1 LLKYGKLAEYVEVP
15 YSSGKATIFDPKG
28 LSKMLPTAMSN
39 PTIPNGTLIDNRYL
53 IQKVLGQGGLG
64 RTYLA
69 LDTRRFSEPCVL
81 KEFAPSGSGKHSL
94 QKSRA
99 LFKREAEI
107 LYHIQHPQIPNFL
120 ACFEGDGRLF
130 LVQEYVNGQTYSDLL
145 KEHRKQNTVFSEQAV
160 IDWLNNLLPVLDY
173 IHQCGI
179 IHRDISPDNIMLPVN
194 SHLPV
199 LIDFGVGKQI
209 VESSQLAEGASNH
222 DDEIS
227 YVGKMSLV
235 GKVGYAPHE
244 QIRLG
249 VCSPSSDLY
258 ALGVTA
264 VVLLTCKDPSTL
276 MNQYSLQWE
285 WRTQANV
292 SPAMGQI
299 LDKMLAD
306 TPVNRYQT
314 VSEVARDL
322 QQMPALGSTLIMPEG
337 LNFSPSMTKA
347 GVPPTV
353 ILSSPLQGDGSPEVP
368 PTSLPPTSL
377 PPTSLPPTSLPV
389 TSLPVTSLP
398 ATSLPPP
405 LAHSSQSQAS
415 VPIAIANAQSTLS
428 DSFIAQ
434 CQMALAEYIGPMAS
448 LIIDEIIDSQRP
460 TNPAHLVDLLMIEIP
475 SSDEAAKFRQHLLG

>member
-1 LLKYGKLAEYVEVP
+1 M
-15 YSSGKATIFDPKG
+15 
-28 LSKMLPTAMSN
+28 SKPI
-39 PTIPNGTLIDNRYL
+39 IPNGTLIDNRYL

-69 LDTRRFSEPCVL
+69 FDTRRFSEPCVL

-94 QKSRA
+94 EKSRA

-107 LYHIQHPQIPNFL
+107 LYHIQHPQIPDFL

-130 LVQEYVNGQTYSDLL
+130 LVQEYVNGRTYSDLL
-145 KEHRKQNTVFSEQAV
+145 KERRKQNAVFSEQEV

-194 SHLPV
+194 SGLPV

-209 VESSQLAEGASNH
+209 VESSQLAAG
-222 DDEIS
+222 DDGDRDEIS

-249 VCSPSSDLY
+249 VCSSSSDLY

-285 WRTQANV
+285 WRACSEV

-306 TPVNRYQT
+306 TPINRYQT
-314 VSEVARDL
+314 VSEVLHDL
-322 QQMPALGSTLIMPEG
+322 KPLSAIDSTAALTAISLSDPD
-337 LNFSPSMTKA
+337 FSPATLNS
-347 GVPPTV
+347 VPLTA
-353 ILSSPLQGDGSPEVP
+353 IS
-368 PTSLPPTSL
+368 
-377 PPTSLPPTSLPV
+377 
-389 TSLPVTSLP
+389 
-398 ATSLPPP
+398 PPP
-405 LAHSSQSQAS
+405 LPDVPHENIPAPSPSLGSSR
-415 VPIAIANAQSTLS
+415 PHANASASKNTLS
-428 DSFIAQ
+428 RSFIEQ
-434 CQMALAEYIGPMAS
+434 CYLKLAEYIGPMAP
-448 LIIDEIIDSQRP
+448 LVIDEIIDAQRP
-460 TNPAHLVDLLMIEIP
+460 NTPVQLVDLIIPEIP
-475 SSDEAAKFRQHLLG
+475 SLEEATEFRQQLLG

>member
-1 LLKYGKLAEYVEVP
+1 M
-15 YSSGKATIFDPKG
+15 
-28 LSKMLPTAMSN
+28 SKPI
-39 PTIPNGTLIDNRYL
+39 IPNGTLIDNRYL

-69 LDTRRFSEPCVL
+69 FDTRRFSEPCVL

-130 LVQEYVNGQTYSDLL
+130 LVQEYVNGRTYSDLL
-145 KEHRKQNTVFSEQAV
+145 KERRKQNAVFSEQEV
-160 IDWLNNLLPVLDY
+160 INWLNNLLPVLDY

-194 SHLPV
+194 SELPV

-209 VESSQLAEGASNH
+209 VESSQLAEGA
-222 DDEIS
+222 DGDREEIS

-249 VCSPSSDLY
+249 VCSSSSDLY

-285 WRTQANV
+285 WRACAEV
-292 SPAMGQI
+292 SSAMGQI

-306 TPVNRYQT
+306 TPINRYQT
-314 VSEVARDL
+314 VSEVLHDL
-322 QQMPALGSTLIMPEG
+322 GPLSAIDSTAALTAISLSGPD
-337 LNFSPSMTKA
+337 FSPATLNS
-347 GVPPTV
+347 VPPTA
-353 ILSSPLQGDGSPEVP
+353 ISP
-368 PTSLPPTSL
+368 PTLPDVPHENISA
-377 PPTSLPPTSLPV
+377 PS
-389 TSLPVTSLP
+389 
-398 ATSLPPP
+398 PP
-405 LAHSSQSQAS
+405 LGSSRPQ
-415 VPIAIANAQSTLS
+415 ANASASKNTLS
-428 DSFIAQ
+428 RSFIEQ
-434 CQMALAEYIGPMAS
+434 CYLKLAEYIGPMAP
-448 LIIDEIIDSQRP
+448 LIIDEIIDAQRP
-460 TNPAHLVDLLMIEIP
+460 STPVQLIDLIIPEIP
-475 SSDEAAKFRQHLLG
+475 SLEEATEFRQQLLG

>member
-1 LLKYGKLAEYVEVP
+1 MLL
-15 YSSGKATIFDPKG
+15 
-28 LSKMLPTAMSN
+28 TAMSK
-39 PTIPNGTLIDNRYL
+39 PIIPNGTLIDNRYL

-69 LDTRRFSEPCVL
+69 FDTRRFSEPCVL

-94 QKSRA
+94 EKSRA

-107 LYHIQHPQIPNFL
+107 LYHVQHPQIPNFL

-130 LVQEYVNGQTYSDLL
+130 LVQEYVDGRTYSDLL
-145 KEHRKQNTVFSEQAV
+145 KERRKRNAMFSEREV
-160 IDWLNNLLPVLDY
+160 INWLNNLLPVLDY

-194 SHLPV
+194 SELPV

-209 VESSQLAEGASNH
+209 VESSQLAEGANGDS
-222 DDEIS
+222 DEIS

-285 WRTQANV
+285 WRACAEV
-292 SPAMGQI
+292 SPAMGQV

-306 TPVNRYQT
+306 TPINRYQI
-314 VSEVARDL
+314 VSEVLQDL
-322 QQMPALGSTLIMPEG
+322 EPLSAIDSAADSTTISLSDPDGLPSTL
-337 LNFSPSMTKA
+337 NS
-347 GVPPTV
+347 VPPTA
-353 ILSSPLQGDGSPEVP
+353 IS
-368 PTSLPPTSL
+368 
-377 PPTSLPPTSLPV
+377 
-389 TSLPVTSLP
+389 
-398 ATSLPPP
+398 PPP
-405 LAHSSQSQAS
+405 LPDTSSEKIAAPLPPLDSSRHQAS
-415 VPIAIANAQSTLS
+415 ASSKNTLS
-428 DSFIAQ
+428 RSFIEQ
-434 CQMALAEYIGPMAS
+434 CQLKLAEYIGPMAP
-448 LIIDEIIDSQRP
+448 LIIDEIMDAQRP
-460 TNPAHLVDLLMIEIP
+460 STSVQLVDLIIPEIP
-475 SSDEAAKFRQHLLG
+475 TLEEATEFRQQLLG

>member
-1 LLKYGKLAEYVEVP
+1 
-15 YSSGKATIFDPKG
+15 
-28 LSKMLPTAMSN
+28 MLPTAMSK
-39 PTIPNGTLIDNRYL
+39 PIISNGTLIDSRYL

-69 LDTRRFSEPCVL
+69 FDTRRFSEPCVL

-94 QKSRA
+94 EKSRT

-107 LYHIQHPQIPNFL
+107 LYHVQHPQIPNFL

-130 LVQEYVNGQTYSDLL
+130 LVQEYVDGRTYSDLL
-145 KEHRKQNTVFSEQAV
+145 KDRRKRNTAFSEREV

-194 SHLPV
+194 SRLPV

-209 VESSQLAEGASNH
+209 VESAQLAEGANGEA
-222 DDEIS
+222 DEIS

-285 WRTQANV
+285 WRACAEI
-292 SPAMGQI
+292 SPAMGQV

-306 TPVNRYQT
+306 TPINRYQT
-314 VSEVARDL
+314 VSEVLHDL
-322 QQMPALGSTLIMPEG
+322 EPLSAIDSTATLTTLSLTDPD
-337 LNFSPSMTKA
+337 FSPSTLTSTSS
-347 GVPPTV
+347 GVPLTT
-353 ILSSPLQGDGSPEVP
+353 IFP
-368 PTSLPPTSL
+368 PTLPDAL
-377 PPTSLPPTSLPV
+377 PDVLPDVPHEQVSASV
-389 TSLPVTSLP
+389 RSRG
-398 ATSLPPP
+398 
-405 LAHSSQSQAS
+405 SSQPQAS
-415 VPIAIANAQSTLS
+415 ASASKNTLS
-428 DSFIAQ
+428 RNFIEQ
-434 CQMALAEYIGPMAS
+434 CQLKLAEYIGPMAP
-448 LIIDEIIDSQRP
+448 LIIDEIIDAQRP
-460 TNPAHLVDLLMIEIP
+460 STPIQLVDLIIPEIP
-475 SSDEAAKFRQHLLG
+475 SLEEAKEFRQQLLG